1 MLYVVIGVVVL
12 VLSGV
17 LAMAG
22 LGAAFLFV
30 PLFYWLGIPLGV
42 AASTALLLNAVSL
55 TFASITY
62 WRARLV
68 NFSVGIPITVAAVV
82 TAPIGARVAPHV
94 DKTVLLW
101 LFSAFLLFAGAMML
115 FYRRPA
121 TTHQIGRR
129 REIATGSAV
138 GGLAG
143 FLGGLLGVGGG
154 NVILPALNGFGL
166 DAKKAAG
173 TTGLAVV
180 FSSLTGFLGRMSL
193 GHFDLRLMGVSVVA
207 AAGGSLVGSR
217 IMTTRVS
224 STQLK
229 RLIAVVLWAVA
240 AKMMWDLVAG

>member
-1 MLYVVIGVVVL
+1 MLYLVIGVLVL

-62 WRARLV
+62 WRAHLV
-68 NFSVGIPITVAAVV
+68 NVRVGIPITVAAVV

-94 DKTVLLW
+94 DTTVLLW
-101 LFSAFLLFAGAMML
+101 LFSAFLIFAGAMML
-115 FYRRPA
+115 FYRRP
-121 TTHQIGRR
+121 TTTRRTGRR
-129 REIATGSAV
+129 AEIATGSAV
-138 GGLAG
+138 GSLAG

-180 FSSLTGFLGRMSL
+180 FSSLTGFLGRMSV
-193 GHFDLRLMGVSVVA
+193 GHLDVRLMVVSVVA
-207 AAGGSLVGSR
+207 ATGGSLIGSR
-217 IMTTRVS
+217 LMTTRVS
-224 STQLK
+224 NTQLK

-240 AKMMWDLVAG
+240 AKMLWDLGVG

>member
-1 MLYVVIGVVVL
+1 MLYVAIGVIVV

-30 PLFYWLGIPLGV
+30 PLFYWLGVPLQV

-68 NFSVGIPITVAAVV
+68 NFSMGIPITLAAVV
-82 TAPIGARVAPHV
+82 AAPVGARLAPHV

-101 LFSAFLLFAGAMML
+101 LFSAFLLFAGTMML
-115 FYRRPA
+115 FYRRPERPREVARA
-121 TTHQIGRR
+121 T
-129 REIATGSAV
+129 EITTGVAV

-166 DAKKAAG
+166 DAKRAAG
-173 TTGLAVV
+173 TTGVAVV
-180 FSSLTGFLGRMSL
+180 FSSLTGFLGR
-193 GHFDLRLMGVSVVA
+193 VSVGHLDPTLIVVSGVA
-207 AAGGSLVGSR
+207 AIVGSVIGSR
-217 IMTTRVS
+217 MMTTRI
-224 STQLK
+224 STQQLK
-229 RLIAVVLWAVA
+229 RLIGVVLWVVA
-240 AKMMWDLVAG
+240 AKMVWDLTGL